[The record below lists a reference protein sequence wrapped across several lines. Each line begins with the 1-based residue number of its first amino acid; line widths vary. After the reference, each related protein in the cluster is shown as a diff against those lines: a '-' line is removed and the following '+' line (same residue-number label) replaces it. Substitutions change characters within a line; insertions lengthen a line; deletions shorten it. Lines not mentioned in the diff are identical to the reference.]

1 MQTLLDD
8 SNTEAILL
16 VDASNAF
23 NNLNRQ
29 VAFSNISVNC
39 PAILP
44 VLANTYR
51 QPSFLFVGGE
61 VLISKE
67 GTTQGDPLAMP
78 MYAIATVPLLT
89 YVSIKETTQVWYADN
104 AGKLNFLGQWWNK
117 LNTFGSSF
125 GYTLA

>member
-1 MQTLLDD
+1 MQTVLDD
-8 SNTEAILL
+8 LNTEAILL

-23 NNLNRQ
+23 NNLNGQ
-29 VAFSNISVNC
+29 VALANISVNC

-51 QPSFLFVGGE
+51 QPSFLFVEGE

-78 MYAIATVPLLT
+78 MYALASVPLLT
-89 YVSIKETTQVWYADN
+89 KVSTKETTQVWYSPWADH
-104 AGKLNFLGQWWNK
+104 AELLFSAPPLP
-117 LNTFGSSF
+117 LS
-125 GYTLA
+125 

>member
-29 VAFSNISVNC
+29 VALANISVNC
-39 PAILP
+39 PAMLP

-78 MYAIATVPLLT
+78 MYALATFPL
-89 YVSIKETTQVWYADN
+89 
-104 AGKLNFLGQWWNK
+104 
-117 LNTFGSSF
+117 
-125 GYTLA
+125 